1 LVELRKSLQNM
12 NLIIILLLLFL
23 ILFFILFSFLFFLF
37 GAILPLIFYG
47 AIYVPTDKEK
57 IKTIIRFAEIKP
69 GEKVVDLGSGDG
81 ILVIALAKAGAET
94 HGYEINP
101 FLVWKARKNI
111 SKAKIENKAFI
122 HWKSFWQE
130 DLSDFDVVVI
140 YGINYIMGRLEKKLR
155 GELKKDARV
164 ISNAFNLP
172 NWPQIKKE
180 DGVYLYKNN

>member
-1 LVELRKSLQNM
+1 M
-12 NLIIILLLLFL
+12 NLIISLLLIFL
-23 ILFFILFSFLFFLF
+23 ILFIILFSFLFFLF
-37 GAILPLIFYG
+37 GAILPLIFWG
-47 AIYVPTDKEK
+47 AIYVPTEKER

-69 GEKVVDLGSGDG
+69 GEKAVDLGSGDG
-81 ILVIALAKAGAET
+81 RLVIALAKAGAEA

-101 FLVWKARKNI
+101 LLVWKARKDI

-140 YGINYIMGRLEKKLR
+140 YGISHIMRRLEKKLK

-164 ISNAFNLP
+164 ICNAFNFP
-172 NWPQIKKE
+172 NWTQIKKE